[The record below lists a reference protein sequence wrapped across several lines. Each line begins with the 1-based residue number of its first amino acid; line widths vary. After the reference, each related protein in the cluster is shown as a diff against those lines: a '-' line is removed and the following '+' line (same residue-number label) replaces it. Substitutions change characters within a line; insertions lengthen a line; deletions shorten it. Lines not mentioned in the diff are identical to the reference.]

1 MKSSNPPFAGHETN
15 DFLQISGTPGG
26 WAKRHKQIGSELET
40 FKIRICQMRAKK
52 KSID

>member
-40 FKIRICQMRAKK
+40 FKIRNASIAHEK